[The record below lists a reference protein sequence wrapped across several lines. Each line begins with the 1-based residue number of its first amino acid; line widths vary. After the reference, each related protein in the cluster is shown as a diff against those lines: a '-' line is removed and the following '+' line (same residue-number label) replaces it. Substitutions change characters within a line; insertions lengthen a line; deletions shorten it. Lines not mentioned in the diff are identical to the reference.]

1 MEDIIQIL
9 FYVAI
14 AAIAIVS
21 RITNNKEKP
30 ATPSPEEV
38 LEDAFPD
45 IEIEQEKS
53 VYTALSPEVIV
64 QEVVV
69 PKQTFTPVKP
79 TPCPIIT
86 DTTSPAPQKSIRKI
100 RINTRKEAR
109 RAFIHSEIFN
119 RKY

>member
-21 RITNNKEKP
+21 RITNNKEKS

-45 IEIEQEKS
+45 IEIEQE
-53 VYTALSPEVIV
+53 
-64 QEVVV
+64 
-69 PKQTFTPVKP
+69 
-79 TPCPIIT
+79 
-86 DTTSPAPQKSIRKI
+86 
-100 RINTRKEAR
+100 
-109 RAFIHSEIFN
+109 
-119 RKY
+119 